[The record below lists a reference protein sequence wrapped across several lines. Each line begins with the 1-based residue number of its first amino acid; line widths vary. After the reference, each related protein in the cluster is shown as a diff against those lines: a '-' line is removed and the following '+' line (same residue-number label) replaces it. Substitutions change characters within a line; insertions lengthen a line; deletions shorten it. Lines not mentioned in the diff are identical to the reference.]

1 MNRTKDRVLVRG
13 NLTPLHA
20 FTFASIAGITGVS
33 TLYIFANPF
42 TAFLGASTL
51 VLYTLIYTPMKRMSP
66 LNTWIGSVVGAIPP
80 LMGWTAM
87 TGQIDSAGLL
97 LAAILYSWQF
107 PHFHALS
114 WNLRAEYSRAGYR
127 MIAVLNPRICTSSTL
142 NHTLAL
148 TAMCSLLAPM
158 LELTTWNF
166 AIDSLPFN
174 LYFVYLAYQ
183 FKMKSDAQT
192 SRKVFRYSLLYLP
205 FIILLMLITKYPI
218 DSHTLKNDS
227 SSLIKLLETR
237 IDNLNR
243 KHNFEYRTL
252 SNKNDNL

>member
-13 NLTPLHA
+13 HLTPLHA
-20 FTFASIAGITGVS
+20 FGFASVAGIVGVS
-33 TLYIFANPF
+33 TLYIFANPL

-51 VLYTLIYTPMKRMSP
+51 VLYTLIYTPMKRLSP
-66 LNTWIGSVVGAIPP
+66 LNTWVGSIVGAIPP

-87 TGQIDSAGLL
+87 TGQIDLASLL
-97 LAAILYSWQF
+97 LAGILYSWQF

-142 NHTLAL
+142 YHTLGL
-148 TAMCSLLAPM
+148 TFICSCLAPF

-174 LYFVYLAYQ
+174 LYFVYLAYK
-183 FKMKSDAQT
+183 FKVNSDAQS
-192 SRKVFRYSLLYLP
+192 SRKLFRYSLLYLP
-205 FIILLMLITKYPI
+205 FVMLLMLITKYPI
-218 DSHTLKNDS
+218 DQHSEASNT
-227 SSLIKLLETR
+227 SLLKLLETR
-237 IDNLNR
+237 LEHLNR
-243 KHNFEYRTL
+243 PTNQI
-252 SNKNDNL
+252 NKNQDFNKISFD